1 MEQIY
6 FLLAV
11 FVAAALTALFLGQ
24 KIMVKLRLAKIFGH
38 DMHKPDK
45 PEVVEMGG
53 IAIVG
58 GFVGAALF
66 GIILHLFF
74 GFNFEIAG
82 IMAALLTVCIVAI
95 IGIYDDIVDMG
106 QLVKALMP
114 LAAAVPLI
122 ATGMAANYNVI
133 AIPFVGAID
142 FGILYPIL
150 LIPLAIAVCS
160 NLTNMLAGFN
170 GIEVSLGIVIF
181 AALSVLSFM
190 HGQVEMSVLSV
201 AMLGAL
207 IGFLRFNWYPAKM
220 FLGDVGTLTIGA
232 AIGAAVILS
241 SLKSAGV
248 VLMLPF
254 IIDWFL
260 KAANG
265 FPKSFAQIGNDG
277 KLYAP
282 EGKIRGFA
290 DLVLKLF
297 GGLSERNL
305 VLACVGIETVIA
317 VAVVLYFGRY

>member
-6 FLLAV
+6 FLAIVFLSAVLA
-11 FVAAALTALFLGQ
+11 TAFFAS
-24 KIMVKLRLAKIFGH
+24 KIISKLRLAKIFGK
-38 DMHKPDK
+38 DMHKEGQ

-53 IAIVG
+53 IAIVA
-58 GFVGAALF
+58 GFVGSALV

-74 GFNFEIAG
+74 GFSFEIAG

-95 IGIYDDIVDMG
+95 IGVYDDLVDMG
-106 QLVKALMP
+106 QAVKALLP
-114 LAAAVPLI
+114 LAAAVPLVAI
-122 ATGMAANYNVI
+122 ELARGSTVI
-133 AIPFVGAID
+133 AIPFLGAID

-150 LIPLAIAVCS
+150 LVPLAIAVCS

-170 GIEVSLGIVIF
+170 GLEVSLGIVIF
-181 AALSVLSFM
+181 AALSVLSAM
-190 HGQVEMSVLSV
+190 YGQAEMAVLSV

-207 IGFLRFNWYPAKM
+207 LGFLKFNWHPAKT

-241 SLKSAGV
+241 NLKSAGV
-248 VLMLPF
+248 VLMLPY
-254 IIDWFL
+254 IIDWIL

-265 FPKSFAQIGNDG
+265 FPKSFAHLRGG

-290 DLVLKLF
+290 DLVLRAS

-305 VLACVGIETVIA
+305 VLACVGIEAAIA
-317 VAVVLYFGRY
+317 VFVILYFGKY